1 MNIRTLK
8 KAAERI
14 DVKYLSTLDIKSYG
28 LNNIYPQEVKRIVA
42 ASSTGAACVDRYARF
57 IEGNGFASEAIADM
71 VVATNGATAND
82 ILTAV
87 AADLA
92 LFGGFAL
99 HVNYDVLGNITD
111 MQHIPF
117 ERCRLEEGD
126 DLGYIGGIAIHP
138 DWTGTATRNGK
149 RLAVNEDSVQHYPI
163 FNPIP
168 AVVQTQISAAG
179 GIQSYHGQVM
189 YVGANGRLAYPT
201 PKADRVLTDL
211 STDEGL
217 SNIKFRNARCN
228 FLTAQILITK
238 ADQSLD
244 DAQMSAEGFASAIE
258 QFQGDERSNNIL
270 QMTVS
275 NEEEKPEIVEFPTKN
290 FDKDFSVT
298 DASVVE
304 RIYCAYEQEPFLS
317 IRLGKLGFSGDVI
330 HDAYNY
336 YASLVTKEQKA
347 ISRAFAAIMSRWAE
361 PIASDNYSIQPLQFK
376 SEEAAQ

>member
-1 MNIRTLK
+1 MNIRKVK
-8 KAAERI
+8 KAEERI
-14 DVKYLSTLDIKSYG
+14 DVRYLSTLGIKSYG
-28 LNNIYPQEVKRIVA
+28 GNNIYPQEVKRIIA

-57 IEGNGFASEAIADM
+57 IEGDGFTSEDIAEM

-82 ILTAV
+82 ILAATAS
-87 AADLA
+87 DLA
-92 LFGGFAL
+92 TFGGFAL
-99 HVNYDVLGNITD
+99 HVNYDIFGHITD

-126 DLGYIGGIAIHP
+126 DLGYIGGIAVHP
-138 DWTGTATRNGK
+138 DWTGTTTRNGK
-149 RLAVNEDSVQHYPI
+149 RLQVNAASVRHYHI

-168 AVVQTQISAAG
+168 SVVQAQIAIAG
-179 GIQSYHGQVM
+179 GIQNYTGQIM
-189 YVGANGRLAYPT
+189 YVGANGRIAYPT

-228 FLTAQILITK
+228 FLTAQMLITK
-238 ADQSLD
+238 QDQALD
-244 DAQMSAEGFASAIE
+244 DSQMSAEGFASAIE

-270 QMTVS
+270 QMTIS
-275 NEEEKPEIVEFPTKN
+275 NEDEKPELIEFPTKN

-304 RIYCAYEQEPFLS
+304 RIYCAFEQEPFLS

-336 YASLVTKEQKA
+336 YASLMTKEQKS
-347 ISRAFAAIMSRWAE
+347 ISRAFAAILSRWAT
-361 PIASDNYSIQPLQFK
+361 PIATDDYSIKPLQFK
-376 SEEAAQ
+376 TEEEA